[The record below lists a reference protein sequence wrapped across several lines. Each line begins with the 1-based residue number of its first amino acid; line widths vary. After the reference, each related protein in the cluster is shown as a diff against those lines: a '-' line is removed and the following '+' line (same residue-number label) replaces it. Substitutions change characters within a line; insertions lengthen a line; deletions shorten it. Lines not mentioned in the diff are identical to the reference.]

1 MFKKLHV
8 QMTFF
13 CTLITSLILIAMSCI
28 CLYIAE
34 SGIKKGSYPS
44 FVNNVSSTLS
54 HLENQSRLTHQWI
67 LEMEASYHF
76 IIDVRDNGTPL
87 LFRSLNRDANTENL
101 LLQAENMARDSYDL
115 DISDLSSAGVLSRH
129 VEFSMYGADGTDYYV
144 SAALIPKAKGHLSV
158 LILYSLLA
166 EQIAIQQQ
174 RTLFILVDI
183 AAVLILVIFSL
194 FFTKRMIK
202 PIEESRKRQVQF
214 IASASHELRSPLTV
228 MLTSLSAMKIASPEE
243 AENFSDVIHSEG
255 ERMSRLIN
263 DMLELANADN
273 GSWSIHPQRIEL
285 DTLVLQT
292 YEKYEA
298 LAKKKGLDLSITLP
312 ENTIPDC
319 CCDGERIAQVF
330 SILIDNAFSYTP
342 IGGKVCLSLSVK
354 GSEAMIRVSDNGPG
368 IPDEEKDFIFDR
380 FYRADRAHKSKAHF
394 GLGLCIAK
402 EIVKLHRGRITL
414 EDTPGGGATFS
425 VTLPLL

>member
-1 MFKKLHV
+1 MFKRLHI

-13 CTLITSLILIAMSCI
+13 CTLVTSLILVTMSCV

-34 SGIKKGSYPS
+34 SGIKKSSYPT
-44 FVNNVSSTLS
+44 FINNVSSILS
-54 HLENQSRLTHQWI
+54 HLENQSRLTNQWI
-67 LEMEASYHF
+67 LEMEASYQF
-76 IIDVRDNGTPL
+76 MIDVRDNGTPL
-87 LFRSLNRDANTENL
+87 LFRSLNRDENTDQL
-101 LLQAENMARDSYDL
+101 LTQAENTARDLYDL
-115 DISDLSSAGVLSRH
+115 DISDFSAVGILSRH
-129 VEFSMYGADGTDYYV
+129 VEFSINGADGTDYYV

-158 LILYSLLA
+158 LLLYSLRA
-166 EQIAIQQQ
+166 EQTAIRQQ

-183 AAVLILVIFSL
+183 TAVLILGIFSL
-194 FFTKRMIK
+194 FFTKRMIN

-228 MLTSLSAMKIASPEE
+228 MLTSLSAMKIASREE
-243 AENFSDVIHSEG
+243 AENFAEVIHSEG
-255 ERMSRLIN
+255 ERMSHLIN

-273 GSWSIHPQRIEL
+273 GSWSIHPQQLEL

-298 LAKKKGLDLSITLP
+298 LAKKKGLSLIVTLP

-342 IGGKVCLSLSVK
+342 SGGKVDLILSVK
-354 GSEAMIRVSDNGPG
+354 GNEAVICVSDNGPG
-368 IPDEEKDFIFDR
+368 IPDEEKEFVFDR
-380 FYRADRAHKSKAHF
+380 FYRTDKAHKAKEHF

>member
-1 MFKKLHV
+1 MFKKLHI

-13 CTLITSLILIAMSCI
+13 CTLVTSLILVAMSCV

-34 SGIKKGSYPS
+34 SGIRKGSYPT

-67 LEMEASYHF
+67 LEMEASYQF
-76 IIDVRDNGTPL
+76 MIDVRDNGTPL
-87 LFRSLNRDANTENL
+87 LFRSLNRDENTEQL
-101 LLQAENMARDSYDL
+101 LIQAENMAKDAYDL
-115 DISDLSSAGVLSRH
+115 DISGPDSVGILSRH
-129 VEFSMYGADGTDYYV
+129 AEFSMKGLDGSDYYV
-144 SAALIPKAKGHLSV
+144 SAALIPKARGHISV
-158 LILYSLLA
+158 LILYSLQA
-166 EQIAIQQQ
+166 EQAALRQQ

-183 AAVLILVIFSL
+183 AAILILGIFSL
-194 FFTKRMIK
+194 FFTKRMIR
-202 PIEESRKRQVQF
+202 PIEESRQRQMQF

-228 MLTSLSAMKIASPEE
+228 MLTSLSAMKIASHEE
-243 AENFSDVIHSEG
+243 AENFSEIIHSEG
-255 ERMSRLIN
+255 ERMSHLIN
-263 DMLELANADN
+263 DMLELANAAN
-273 GSWSIHPQRIEL
+273 GSWSIHPRMLEL

-292 YEKYEA
+292 FEKYEG
-298 LAKKKGLDLSITLP
+298 LAKKKGLSLSVSLP
-312 ENTIPDC
+312 EETIPDC

-342 IGGKVCLSLSVK
+342 AGGKVCLNLSVK
-354 GSEAMIRVSDNGPG
+354 GSEAVISVSDNGPG
-368 IPDEEKDFIFDR
+368 IPDEEKKIIFDR
-380 FYRADRAHKSKAHF
+380 FYRADKAHKSKAHF

-425 VTLPLL
+425 VTLPLQ